1 MPKNATEYLERDIT
15 LCKGEHK
22 DKMIHKKD
30 MAYKIFKRNGFLW
43 GGDWEDCKDYQHFY
57 MK

>member
-1 MPKNATEYLERDIT
+1 
-15 LCKGEHK
+15 
-22 DKMIHKKD
+22 MIHKKD

-43 GGDWEDCKDYQHFY
+43 GGDWKDCKDYQHFY